1 MKDIKIRKTIDSF
14 NFAIEGLLHSV
25 RTQRNMKIHLVIALL
40 TLIAAGILGV
50 SKIEAILLLLVIA
63 MVIVAEVINTAVET
77 VVDMVS
83 TQYHPLAAIAKNVAA
98 GAVLVAAINAMVIGY
113 MIFYDKLIDI
123 SYRVISEIRHL
134 PVHTTVFSLIIV
146 MLLVI
151 VLKAKGS
158 HGTFLRGGMPSGHSA
173 LAASVLTSI
182 ALVSASLLIAALAG
196 ILTLLVLHSRLEAK
210 VHTLWEIFVGA
221 LLGFLVT
228 VLVFQIFQL

>member
-40 TLIAAGILGV
+40 TFTAAGILGV
-50 SKIEAILLLLVIA
+50 SRIEAVVLLVVIA
-63 MVIVAEVINTAVET
+63 LVIVAEMINTAVEA

-83 TQYHPLAAIAKNVAA
+83 AQYHPMAAIAKNVAA
-98 GAVLVAAINAMVIGY
+98 GAVLVTAIHALVVGY
-113 MIFYDKLIDI
+113 LIFYDKLTDI
-123 SYRVISEIRHL
+123 SFRVIWEIQHL
-134 PVHTTVFSLIIV
+134 PVHITVFSLVIV
-146 MLLVI
+146 VLLVI
-151 VLKAKGS
+151 VLKAQGS
-158 HGTFLRGGMPSGHSA
+158 HGTFLKGGMPSGHSA

-182 ALVSASLLIAALAG
+182 VLVSANLLIAGLAG

-221 LLGFLVT
+221 VLGCLTT
-228 VLVFQIFQL
+228 VLMFQIFHR